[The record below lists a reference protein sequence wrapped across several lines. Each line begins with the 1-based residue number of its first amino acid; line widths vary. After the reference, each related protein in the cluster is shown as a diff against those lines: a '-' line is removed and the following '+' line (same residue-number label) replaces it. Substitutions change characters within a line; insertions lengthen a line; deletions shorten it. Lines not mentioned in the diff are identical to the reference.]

1 MHLHLQVRLG
11 LWLAIVTL
19 VSAHSHSSGSRSS
32 DPLTQPLDAPETPR
46 IPNVL
51 DVLVA
56 SPNHTILVRLL
67 QRTRLIP
74 TLMNL
79 LEFGDGRGLT
89 IIAPTDEGIRRKE
102 ESEQKTRL
110 DAQSKSQTPF
120 TAEYVEAANTH
131 AQSAWEWAMHLA
143 KQEDDNDEE
152 DLIAPLWE
160 HDQVR
165 LGNINAV
172 IRQQLL
178 YHMVNFTLPYNFTSD
193 GVLQDSNTAPSLP
206 APGSASMIT
215 TLHRPSHRLLHEPT
229 RPGPVPQPPSLPP
242 HPGAEDEGGLLA
254 GEGQKLRIAR
264 REKGQVWLGT
274 DAKGKGGAK
283 AVMADRTSRSG
294 LILSIDGVLDLPPS
308 LATLL
313 SMEPTLQHL
322 RNLTT
327 NTLLRSLTETA
338 HTTFFLPTEA
348 SFEALSAIEKI
359 FITGDWELAK
369 QDRLKLLG
377 EHMSGIGLG
386 QGRIGY
392 ASRLREREGVD
403 LTTIFG
409 GEIRVDN
416 SLDGRLRVD
425 GASIV
430 QEDILIENGVVH
442 VIDKLL
448 LPFGDLNLS
457 VEKALLAL
465 NASRFVSLM
474 HSAGLQHY
482 INVSPHDTDSDEHP
496 AEPWTF
502 MVPRDDT
509 IDEWWRDQQQD
520 SEFMPSKWGSVQ
532 DSNDIANATKLADM
546 LRYHIAPLQL
556 TPDNLTNNMLI
567 GTELRDWRLKD
578 ARQKLS
584 VEVQESVDN
593 GKATQGNGDVG
604 FGDANVIAEP
614 VKVGPS
620 IVYLISKMLETPSD
634 PLQTAV
640 SSLSLSTF
648 VAAVFSAQADKEV
661 KKTPAITY
669 LVPRNEA
676 FAALGLAMQYFL
688 LDQTRSRSEL
698 RSLVEYHAIDQ
709 IVYMEDFA
717 SGSVRYPTLDSS
729 PIWAGRNDNG
739 TVEVRRGTEGRNA
752 RILESD
758 ILTSTGVLH
767 EIDQVELP
775 PTLDLTIGKLMKGA
789 KVDTMTSLVQMA
801 GYAWILNA
809 TSPTYEQQA
818 AFENDREDFA
828 TMGKFPHK
836 RKHNKDKKKHKKRHE
851 LFQDW
856 NQSYVILCPTDNAFT
871 RVNLTYY
878 YSNPDALKALVQLHI
893 IPAPANQVLPGNN
906 INQLPLAIR
915 DAAAFSTLLD
925 SDVGGVSKFGKLAFR
940 KVKTKE
946 EESVFFT
953 GDVDGRNLG
962 WIVGVAD
969 TRGTDGQ
976 KHSANLL
983 AFGRESLSVE
993 RNKAAVQ
1000 TTMRKRPK
1008 GGDKGNRD
1016 GAWDSRGLGG
1026 VLTIDAVLGPYE
1038 PGWFY
1043 RWGWIALSSF
1053 LVGLILASMGFGI
1066 WMWWHRDGRISLPEA
1081 LEGEEE

>member
-1 MHLHLQVRLG
+1 MHFYLPLRLG
-11 LWLAIVTL
+11 LWLTVATL
-19 VSAHSHSSGSRSS
+19 ALAHSHSSSSS
-32 DPLTQPLDAPETPR
+32 DTLVHPLDAPETPR

-51 DVLVA
+51 DVLAA

-79 LEFGDGRGLT
+79 MEFGDGRGLT
-89 IIAPTDEGIRRKE
+89 IIAPTDEAIRRKK
-102 ESEQKTRL
+102 ESEEKARL
-110 DAQSKSQTPF
+110 DAQRTSLSSFP
-120 TAEYVEAANTH
+120 AEYLGADLH
-131 AQSAWEWAMHLA
+131 AQSAWEWAMQLA
-143 KQEDDNDEE
+143 EQEDDSNDE
-152 DLIAPLWE
+152 DLIVPLWSN
-160 HDQVR
+160 DQVK

-172 IRQQLL
+172 LRQQLL
-178 YHMVNFTLPYNFTSD
+178 YHMINYTLPFNFTTGGL
-193 GVLQDSNTAPSLP
+193 LQDNVTPSLP
-206 APGSASMIT
+206 APGSASMLT
-215 TLHRPSHRLLHEPT
+215 SLHRPSHRLLHEPT
-229 RPGPVPQPPSLPP
+229 RPGPVPQPPSSPP
-242 HPGAEDEGGLLA
+242 HPGAEDQGGLLA
-254 GEGQKLRIAR
+254 GKGQKMRIAR
-264 REKGQVWLGT
+264 KDNGQVFLGT
-274 DAKGKGGAK
+274 DAKGKKGAR

-294 LILSIDGVLDLPPS
+294 LILSIDGVIDLPPS
-308 LATLL
+308 LAILL
-313 SMEPTLQHL
+313 STEPTLQHL

-338 HTTFFLPTEA
+338 HTTFFLPTES
-348 SFEALSAIEKI
+348 SFEALSAIEKV

-386 QGRIGY
+386 QGKIGY
-392 ASRLREREGVD
+392 ASSLRESGTVD

-409 GEIRVDN
+409 GEIRVQ
-416 SLDGRLRVD
+416 SSSDGKLKVD
-425 GASIV
+425 GASV
-430 QEDILIENGVVH
+430 VAEDILIENGVVH

-474 HSAGLQHY
+474 HTAGLQHY
-482 INVSPHDTDSDEHP
+482 INASPHNTDSDEDP

-509 IDEWWRDQQQD
+509 IDEWWRDRQQD
-520 SEFMPSKWGSVQ
+520 VDYRLTKWGGMQKS
-532 DSNDIANATKLADM
+532 DNTANATKLADM
-546 LRYHIAPLQL
+546 LKYHIAPLQL

-593 GKATQGNGDVG
+593 SKVTQGNGDVG

-620 IVYLISKMLETPSD
+620 IVYLISKMLEPPSD

-648 VAAVFSAQADKEV
+648 VAAVFSAQVDKEI

-669 LVPRNEA
+669 LVPHNEA

-688 LDQTRSRSEL
+688 LDQTRSRNEL
-698 RSLVEYHAIDQ
+698 RSLVEYHAIDE
-709 IVYMEDFA
+709 IVYMDDFA
-717 SGSVRYPTLDSS
+717 SGSIRYPTLESS
-729 PIWAGRNDNG
+729 PIWAGRSDNG
-739 TVEVRRGTEGRNA
+739 TVEVRRNTEGRSA
-752 RILESD
+752 RILEAD

-801 GYAWILNA
+801 GYGWILNA

-818 AFENDREDFA
+818 EFEEDLA
-828 TMGKFPHK
+828 AMGKFPHK

-893 IPAPANQVLPGNN
+893 LPAPANQVMPGGNL
-906 INQLPLAIR
+906 NQLPLAIR
-915 DAAAFSTLLD
+915 DTAAFSTLLD
-925 SDVGGVSKFGKLAFR
+925 SAVGGVSKFGKIAFR

-946 EESVFFT
+946 EESDFFT
-953 GDVDGRNLG
+953 GNADGRNLG

-983 AFGRESLSVE
+983 AFGRESLSID
-993 RNKAAVQ
+993 RNKATLQ

-1008 GGDKGNRD
+1008 GGGKGD
-1016 GAWDSRGLGG
+1016 GEDTWDSRGLGG
-1026 VLTIDAVLGPYE
+1026 VLTIDAVLEPYE

-1053 LVGLILASMGFGI
+1053 IVGLILASMGFGI